1 MHTFEYAVTTKA
13 TPSLA
18 WEVYTNWKMW
28 HTFAN
33 IYGRLHWQHGEPWS
47 IGSRMEI
54 EILKPVKVVV
64 DHLIVNC
71 RHGRELGWIDRALGI
86 TLHQWVEFE
95 EHPSG
100 GHERSHLGR
109 NQAAARR
116 RRRTHRGISGGCV
129 YRNLVRKLPFAV
141 RRIRR
146 SRSLNRGATFSP
158 APAPEG
164 RGFSPAVTLR
174 NKKGFSP

>member
-1 MHTFEYAVTTKA
+1 MHRFEYAVTTKA
-13 TPSLA
+13 TPALT

-33 IYGRLHWQHGEPWS
+33 IYGRMHWQHGEPWS

-86 TLHQWVEFE
+86 TMHQWVEFDE
-95 EHPSG
+95 NPSG
-100 GHERSHLGR
+100 GTHVRTWGEIKPPRVAVAGRTAEYLVGVFTETWYENFRSM
-109 NQAAARR
+109 
-116 RRRTHRGISGGCV
+116 CDE
-129 YRNLVRKLPFAV
+129 FAEV
-141 RRIRR
+141 
-146 SRSLNRGATFSP
+146 G
-158 APAPEG
+158 
-164 RGFSPAVTLR
+164 V
-174 NKKGFSP
+174 

>member
-13 TPSLA
+13 TPGLT

-33 IYGRLHWQHGEPWS
+33 IYGRMHWQHGEPWS

-71 RHGRELGWIDRALGI
+71 RPGRDLGWIDRALGI
-86 TLHQWVEFE
+86 TMHQWVEFE
-95 EHPSG
+95 EQSSG
-100 GHERSHLGR
+100 GTRVRTWGEIKPARVAVAGRTAEYLVGVLPKLGTKIF
-109 NQAAARR
+109 ARCA
-116 RRRTHRGISGGCV
+116 TS
-129 YRNLVRKLPFAV
+129 
-141 RRIRR
+141 
-146 SRSLNRGATFSP
+146 SL
-158 APAPEG
+158 
-164 RGFSPAVTLR
+164 
-174 NKKGFSP
+174 K